1 MKFWK
6 FQACLSFCKFINY
19 KSDTL
24 ILCDL
29 WTRTVNSTI
38 LMYFEKNIKRTN
50 RHIFKV
56 EFRQNDTYLLLET
69 QTKKYF
75 KTKDLSTNIFSEV
88 ACFLWLRFLII
99 VIYYT
104 HLRFS
109 YSYLLIIMQF
119 CLNITNLCFLT
130 IGS

>member
-1 MKFWK
+1 MI
-6 FQACLSFCKFINY
+6 Q
-19 KSDTL
+19 
-24 ILCDL
+24 
-29 WTRTVNSTI
+29 RTVNSTI

-88 ACFLWLRFLII
+88 ACFL
-99 VIYYT
+99 
-104 HLRFS
+104 
-109 YSYLLIIMQF
+109 
-119 CLNITNLCFLT
+119 
-130 IGS
+130 